1 MVAVV
6 RIKSM
11 VSARLS
17 IMIVDGCYIIGRESR
32 CFDIISSVSI
42 IFVQMIIY
50 EHIVRDVSIAIVPT
64 PTCDDVSASACWMAA
79 GWSWRELE

>member
-1 MVAVV
+1 MVAVA

-50 EHIVRDVSIAIVPT
+50 EHIVWDVSIVPT
-64 PTCDDVSASACWMAA
+64 PT
-79 GWSWRELE
+79 